1 MQTPYSTFFREVGL
15 RVYLE
20 SWVYSV
26 RLISMRISEI
36 LCCKSPFF
44 EKVGGQSNNLSEKTV
59 STITLYIG
67 KQSKFRCLEQ
77 GGVECP
83 PPLPLIEWGTVHRF
97 FSCCP
102 LPFFGHRYSMVSLQ
116 IPNTKS
122 VSRFLLP
129 RGSIF

>member
-15 RVYLE
+15 CLYLK

-44 EKVGGQSNNLSEKTV
+44 EKVGGQSNNLSEKTA

-67 KQSKFRCLEQ
+67 K
-77 GGVECP
+77 
-83 PPLPLIEWGTVHRF
+83 TVK
-97 FSCCP
+97 
-102 LPFFGHRYSMVSLQ
+102 
-116 IPNTKS
+116 I
-122 VSRFLLP
+122 
-129 RGSIF
+129 